1 MPWEPALEAILLQL
15 KFQPT
20 MEALGSIWKQ
30 SQGIPAN
37 LQGAGSRSNSGWPIL
52 LTQPKR
58 AVFDSSLLILVMALW
73 SNRLLIELRSRFNLA
88 IPVNQVTLMAT
99 VMLILKT

>member
-20 MEALGSIWKQ
+20 MEALGSILKQ

-37 LQGAGSRSNSGWPIL
+37 LQGLGP
-52 LTQPKR
+52 
-58 AVFDSSLLILVMALW
+58 
-73 SNRLLIELRSRFNLA
+73 EA
-88 IPVNQVTLMAT
+88 IPGGRFY
-99 VMLILKT
+99 